1 MTKSKISYLR
11 IVTIKDTNDSSG
23 DNVDNLNGKV
33 WQGYSQQWALTM
45 KIHFEDGTFEEEIL
59 PKFLVGWKLPK
70 SQVTLWISCDDT
82 LKKSEMCET
91 KD

>member
-33 WQGYSQQWALTM
+33 
-45 KIHFEDGTFEEEIL
+45 
-59 PKFLVGWKLPK
+59 
-70 SQVTLWISCDDT
+70 
-82 LKKSEMCET
+82 
-91 KD
+91 